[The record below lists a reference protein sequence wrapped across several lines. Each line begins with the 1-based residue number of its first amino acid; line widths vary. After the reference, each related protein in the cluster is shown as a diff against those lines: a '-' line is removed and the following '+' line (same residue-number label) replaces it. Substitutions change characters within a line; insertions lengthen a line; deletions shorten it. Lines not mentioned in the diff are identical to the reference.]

1 MREALNAIGWS
12 GLSPDE
18 QFAATAGAIAGLG
31 MWATFV
37 SLLPRRPPR
46 RRKRKAKRA

>member
-1 MREALNAIGWS
+1 MREALDAIGWS
-12 GLSPDE
+12 GLTPDE

-31 MWATFV
+31 LWLTIA
-37 SLLPRRPPR
+37 SLLPRRPPK

>member
-1 MREALNAIGWS
+1 MREALDAIGWS
-12 GLSPDE
+12 GLTDAE

-31 MWATFV
+31 LWAIIASF
-37 SLLPRRPPR
+37 LPRRPSR